1 MEEPKE
7 EKKTPEPA
15 PAPESTPEP
24 DPVVI
29 TPEDEGD
36 DTIIFSGGT
45 TSSGISSA
53 GFISGDSLFGGAG
66 EDVVIFDDP
75 LD

>member
-1 MEEPKE
+1 M
-7 EKKTPEPA
+7 
-15 PAPESTPEP
+15 
-24 DPVVI
+24 VI

-45 TSSGISSA
+45 TSAGISS
-53 GFISGDSLFGGAG
+53 GEFISGESLFGGSG
-66 EDVVIFDDP
+66 EDGVIFDDP